1 MPLFLRI
8 NTEKL
13 CTSSSGSFHSSN
25 FVCQKSPSSEQYYQK
40 FALFEYVFVLSTDSR
55 KRTRNCVLVN
65 VHVPING
72 TYTRSKY
79 LGPGSYE
86 SSKFVRQGSYLDS
99 FPSDNCAPA

>member
-1 MPLFLRI
+1 MIQLMSSIIRNSHYLSTFLFSQPTRG
-8 NTEKL
+8 NEQ
-13 CTSSSGSFHSSN
+13 
-25 FVCQKSPSSEQYYQK
+25 VSPSG
-40 FALFEYVFVLSTDSR
+40 LLSAPWFLPSG
-55 KRTRNCVLVN
+55 NCVLVN

-99 FPSDNCAPA
+99 FPWDNCAPA